1 MRPLSSRPLSWTL
14 LLALLVQSVLVT
26 TASAQDA
33 DPEDESRSVR
43 GVYVYL
49 GTGFSVVGEQNT
61 DIPIADPVFTTAD
74 RDIQYEDA
82 AIAEVALGYRFSQN
96 IRAEINSSYRA
107 HAVKDLPD
115 TGHRGDIHAV
125 AALANVYY
133 DYPIGKG
140 GGDYDVPMFVPY
152 IGAGVGVLWTKPR
165 SELVFPEGFK
175 LRGESAEFAWNV
187 LLGVEIP
194 ITDYFGIQVGYRYL
208 EALDH
213 RWNLRDGARAASGI
227 DGSYLAHEG
236 RVGFRFGY

>member
-1 MRPLSSRPLSWTL
+1 M
-14 LLALLVQSVLVT
+14 LAFI
-26 TASAQDA
+26 ASAGLCVSGAAAQEDDA
-33 DPEDESRSVR
+33 AAEPAPKGTQ

-61 DIPIADPVFTTAD
+61 DIPLADDSFRTAD
-74 RDIQYEDA
+74 QDIQYEDA
-82 AIAEVALGYRFSQN
+82 AIAEVALGYRFTTN
-96 IRAEINSSYRA
+96 IRAEVNASYRA

-115 TGHRGDIHAV
+115 SGHRGDIHAV
-125 AALANVYY
+125 ATMANIFY

-152 IGAGVGVLWTKPR
+152 VGAGVGVLWTKPR
-165 SELVFPEGFK
+165 SELEFPAGLK
-175 LRGESAEFAWNV
+175 LRGESAEFAWNI
-187 LLGVEIP
+187 LLGVEVP

-208 EALDH
+208 EAMDH
-213 RWNLRDGARAASGI
+213 RWNLRDGARAVSGI